1 MDMLSLNT
9 AFGSIWSGSS
19 LIYFIA
25 TVAISL
31 LIWQRCPDARVKLK
45 NTLLFLGL
53 GAAGLILTDIFRSA
67 DPTGTAPIYHAA
79 LILLIG
85 AALIRLLGLFIF
97 RIVLDTL
104 KIHPPSILEEI
115 LVVVAYFVWAM
126 LQLHSAGVPLG
137 EIITTSAIATAVL
150 AFAMQDTLGNILG
163 GLALQ
168 WDHSLKVGDWIQV
181 GDVEGKIVDVKWR
194 AISLETRNW
203 ETVVIPNGMMMK
215 NQFKV
220 LGERTGESVKWRR
233 WIWFNVNYSVAPD
246 RIIALAESAVLLA
259 EIPGIALQPTPNC
272 LLMDIDNSTARYAL
286 RYWLTDL
293 AKDDPTDSQVRQHIY
308 AALNRQDIRLAMPR
322 QHFYVTNRDESYL
335 EHKRE
340 ARFEQRLEALGHIDL
355 FSTLN
360 QSEQQQLARS
370 LEYRPYAQGDFI
382 FRQGEL
388 DHFLYIINSGRA
400 DVFVS
405 DDEGNDAYAFSLEQG
420 EIFGEIGLL
429 TGEPRGATVK
439 ASSALECYVLGKE
452 DISDLLANRP
462 EIVDEMSQ
470 VMVSRQS
477 ALQKARAE
485 MVHMEEQHTAQ
496 HGVHELA
503 ARVKHFLG
511 ISG

>member
-1 MDMLSLNT
+1 MNTLSLNT
-9 AFGSIWSGSS
+9 AFGTVWSSTS
-19 LIYFIA
+19 LIYLVA
-25 TVAISL
+25 TVVISL
-31 LIWQRCPDARVKLK
+31 LIWRRCPEARITLK
-45 NTLLFLGL
+45 NSLLFLGL
-53 GAAGLILTDIFRSA
+53 GAAGLMVTDIFRSA
-67 DPTGTAPIYHAA
+67 DPSGAAPILHAA

-97 RIVLDTL
+97 RILLDAL

-115 LVVVAYFVWAM
+115 LVVIAYFVWAM
-126 LQLHSAGVPLG
+126 LQLHAAGVPLG

-168 WDHSLKVGDWIQV
+168 WDHSLKIGDWVEV
-181 GDVEGKIVDVKWR
+181 GDVEGKIVDIKWR

-203 ETVVIPNGMMMK
+203 ETVVIPNGLMMK

-246 RIIALAESAVLLA
+246 RVIPLAESAVLLA

-272 LLMDIDNSTARYAL
+272 LLMDIDHSTARYAL

-340 ARFEQRLEALGHIDL
+340 ARFAQRLEALGHIDL

-370 LEYRPYAQGDFI
+370 LEHRPYAEGDFI

-388 DHFLYIINSGRA
+388 DHFLYIIHSGRA
-400 DVFVS
+400 DVFIS
-405 DDEGNDAYAFSLEQG
+405 DDEGGDAYAFSLEEG

-439 ASSALECYVLGKE
+439 ASSPLECYALGKE

-485 MVHMEEQHTAQ
+485 MVHTGEKQTAQ

-503 ARVKHFLG
+503 ARVRHFLG
-511 ISG
+511 I

>member
-1 MDMLSLNT
+1 MESQALALVFNLQSVTWAAAILLLAAML
-9 AFGSIWSGSS
+9 WR
-19 LIYFIA
+19 
-25 TVAISL
+25 
-31 LIWQRCPDARVKLK
+31 RCPDARRIVR
-45 NTLLFLGL
+45 NTLYFLAASYITLKLSDPATFALGGTSASIVHAIAML
-53 GAAGLILTDIFRSA
+53 CMGAAI
-67 DPTGTAPIYHAA
+67 
-79 LILLIG
+79 
-85 AALIRLLGLFIF
+85 IRLLGLFIF
-97 RIVLDTL
+97 RILLAAIGVS
-104 KIHPPSILEEI
+104 PPSILEQI
-115 LVVVAYFVWAM
+115 LVVIAYFAWAM
-126 LQLHSAGVPLG
+126 VELHVAGVPLG

-181 GDVEGKIVDVKWR
+181 ADVEGKIVDIKWR

-233 WIWFNVNYSVAPD
+233 WIWFNVDYSVAPD
-246 RIIALAESAVLLA
+246 RVIALAESAVLLA
-259 EIPGIALQPTPNC
+259 EIPGMALEPAPNC
-272 LLMDIDNSTARYAL
+272 LLMDIDHSSARYAL

-293 AKDDPTDSQVRQHIY
+293 AKDDPTDSLVRQHIY

-335 EHKRE
+335 ENKRE

-360 QSEQQQLARS
+360 QVEQLQLARS

-382 FRQGEL
+382 FRLGEL

-400 DVFVS
+400 DVFVG
-405 DDEGNDAYAFSLEQG
+405 DDKGNDAYAFSLEQG

-439 ASSALECYVLGKE
+439 ASSPLECYVLGKE
-452 DISDLLANRP
+452 DISDLLTNRP

-470 VMVSRQS
+470 IMVSRQS

-485 MVHMEEQHTAQ
+485 MAHIEEQHTAQ

>member
-1 MDMLSLNT
+1 MESQALALVFNLQSVTWAAAILLLAAMLWRS
-9 AFGSIWSGSS
+9 
-19 LIYFIA
+19 
-25 TVAISL
+25 
-31 LIWQRCPDARVKLK
+31 CPDARRIVR
-45 NTLLFLGL
+45 NTLYFLAASYITLKLSDPATFALGGTSASIVHAIAML
-53 GAAGLILTDIFRSA
+53 CMGAAI
-67 DPTGTAPIYHAA
+67 
-79 LILLIG
+79 
-85 AALIRLLGLFIF
+85 IRLLGLFIF
-97 RIVLDTL
+97 RILLAAIGVS
-104 KIHPPSILEEI
+104 PPSILEQI
-115 LVVVAYFVWAM
+115 LVVIAYFAWAM
-126 LQLHSAGVPLG
+126 VELHVAGVPLG

-181 GDVEGKIVDVKWR
+181 ADVEGKIVDIKWR

-233 WIWFNVNYSVAPD
+233 WIWFNVDYSVAPD
-246 RIIALAESAVLLA
+246 RVIALAESAVLLA
-259 EIPGIALQPTPNC
+259 EIPGMALEPAPNC
-272 LLMDIDNSTARYAL
+272 LLMDIDHSSARYAL

-293 AKDDPTDSQVRQHIY
+293 AKDDPTDSLVRQHIY

-322 QHFYVTNRDESYL
+322 QHFYLTNRDESYL

-340 ARFEQRLEALGHIDL
+340 ARFAQRLEVLRHIDL
-355 FSTLN
+355 FSTLD
-360 QSEQQQLARS
+360 QMEHQLLARS
-370 LEYRPYAQGDFI
+370 LEHRPYAQGDYI
-382 FRQGEL
+382 FREGEL

-400 DVFVS
+400 DVFIS

-439 ASSALECYVLGKE
+439 ASSPLECYVLGKE
-452 DISDLLANRP
+452 DISDLLIKRT
-462 EIVDEMSQ
+462 EIAEEMSQ

-477 ALQKARAE
+477 ALQKVRADISSMPE
-485 MVHMEEQHTAQ
+485 KQPAKHRVD
-496 HGVHELA
+496 ELA
-503 ARVKHFLG
+503 AKVRYFLG
-511 ISG
+511 ISRN